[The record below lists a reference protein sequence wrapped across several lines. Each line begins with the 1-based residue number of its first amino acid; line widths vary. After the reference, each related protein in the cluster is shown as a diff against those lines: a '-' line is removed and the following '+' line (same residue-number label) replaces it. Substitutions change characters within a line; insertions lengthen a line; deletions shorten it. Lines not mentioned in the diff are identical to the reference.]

1 MSDYNKFEDRAF
13 KIMAMRF
20 LTPLFNLFELHINV
34 KNILPTELVL
44 YSKSFN
50 MDFLIE
56 TTEGYLINLEFQSTK
71 INVQDMLR
79 FHMYA
84 ILAYH
89 KYGKKVYTIVISTSK
104 EREESIIIEHFG
116 LCSLFTIH
124 VLSFND
130 LELEK
135 ALNDINNKIKNN
147 IQLNEDDIVKITLI
161 PFMDD
166 RENIQELLEW
176 SCNILTNIEM
186 EDKEDFHSIQ
196 AIETLLI
203 NKFVK
208 DENLKN
214 KLLDVIEMSDNVIFE
229 RYAKPYFEKG
239 IIEGEIKGKKEG
251 IIEGEIKGKKEGII
265 EGKKEGIIEGKN
277 EGIDIGKKEKEKEF
291 VNRLLDVGY
300 SLDEISFLTGLS
312 IDEINNLKR

>member
-1 MSDYNKFEDRAF
+1 
-13 KIMAMRF
+13 
-20 LTPLFNLFELHINV
+20 
-34 KNILPTELVL
+34 
-44 YSKSFN
+44 
-50 MDFLIE
+50 
-56 TTEGYLINLEFQSTK
+56 
-71 INVQDMLR
+71 
-79 FHMYA
+79 
-84 ILAYH
+84 
-89 KYGKKVYTIVISTSK
+89 
-104 EREESIIIEHFG
+104 
-116 LCSLFTIH
+116 
-124 VLSFND
+124 
-130 LELEK
+130 
-135 ALNDINNKIKNN
+135 
-147 IQLNEDDIVKITLI
+147 
-161 PFMDD
+161 MDD